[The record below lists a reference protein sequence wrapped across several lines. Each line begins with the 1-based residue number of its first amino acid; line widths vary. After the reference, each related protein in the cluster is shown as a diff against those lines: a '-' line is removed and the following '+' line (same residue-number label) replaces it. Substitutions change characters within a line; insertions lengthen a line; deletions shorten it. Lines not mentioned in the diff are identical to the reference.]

1 MVTYSL
7 VGSNNDTIVFDNETY
22 VLEVGMTGFGIAPT
36 SVRIEDSAGDGGV
49 WRHSKRTTRE
59 VDLPITILG
68 ASEAEVQERLR
79 RLNRLTQDKSGPT
92 RLIAT
97 YDDTAAVALDLHYT
111 GGAEGQWG
119 DAENLNYARWVM
131 SFKAPQPF
139 WTSTSTESF
148 SINSGASGRGLLPQL
163 SKLKVSS
170 SNSLGS
176 IIVSSSADVNSYPV
190 WTITGPITDFTASN
204 GSQSFTIEGTIGVG
218 VTYYVDT
225 EAGTVTNASGAN
237 AYSLL
242 GPAPKLFPI
251 PPGFTTIEVTGGDT
265 TTDTFIRCDYAL
277 RYEVVH

>member
-7 VGSNNDTIVFDNETY
+7 VGSNNDTIVFDNETFI
-22 VLEVGMTGFGIAPT
+22 LETGMTGFGIAPT

-49 WRHSKRTTRE
+49 WRHTKRTTRD
-59 VDLPITILG
+59 VDLPIAILG
-68 ASEAEVQERLR
+68 TSQSDVQEKLR
-79 RLNRLTQDKSGPT
+79 RLSRLTQDKSGPT
-92 RLIAT
+92 KL
-97 YDDTAAVALDLHYT
+97 VADYGNGTSLALELHYV

-119 DAENLNYARWVM
+119 DSENLNYARWVF

-139 WTSTSTESF
+139 WTSTSSESF
-148 SINSGASGRGLLPQL
+148 SINSGVSGRGLLPQL

-170 SNSLGS
+170 SNSLGT
-176 IIVSSSADVNSYPV
+176 IIVSSSADVDSYPI

-204 GSQSFTIEGTIGVG
+204 GTQSFTLEGTIPSG
-218 VTYYVDT
+218 VTYYVNT
-225 EAGTVTNASGAN
+225 EAGTVTNSSGAN

-265 TTDTFIRCDYAL
+265 DANTIIRCDYAL

>member
-1 MVTYSL
+1 MVSYSL
-7 VGSNNDTIVFDNETY
+7 VGSNNDTIVFDNETFI
-22 VLEVGMTGFGIAPT
+22 LEIGMTGFGIAPT

-49 WRHSKRTTRE
+49 WRHSKRTTRD

-68 ASEAEVQERLR
+68 SSEADVQEKLR
-79 RLNRLTQDKSGPT
+79 RLNRLTQDTAGPT
-92 RLIAT
+92 QLIAT
-97 YDDTAAVALDLHYT
+97 YDDATSVALELHYV

-119 DAENLNYARWVM
+119 DNENLNFARWVM

-139 WTSTSTESF
+139 WTSTSSESF
-148 SINSGASGRGLLPQL
+148 SINSGVSGRGLLPQL

-170 SNSLGS
+170 SNSLGT
-176 IIVSSSADVNSYPV
+176 IIVSSSADVNSYPI

-204 GSQSFTIEGTIGVG
+204 GTQSFTLEGTIPSG

-225 EAGTVTNASGAN
+225 EAGTVTNTSGAN
-237 AYSLL
+237 AYGLL

-251 PPGFTTIEVTGGDT
+251 PPGFTSIEVTGADT
-265 TTDTFIRCDYAL
+265 TSETLIRCDYAL